1 MINRGF
7 INRNRVYWMNTRGVA
22 DIKVI
27 INADLFNIP
36 EEISNR
42 DEVLVNI
49 KHSDRPLAVG
59 VMSYMSNDTR
69 EYLSYGNDELGNI
82 EWLEKYESFKDAL
95 ISAKSAYMNNINDIY
110 YDYKYIGDTK
120 VLKK

>member
-42 DEVLVNI
+42 DEVSVNI

-95 ISAKSAYMNNINDIY
+95 ISAKSAYMNNINDIH